1 MLASNAGSSPQIVV
15 GLIPWQAISAVVP
28 EVTAKLT
35 LELVGVTV
43 IVGVIDGVTV
53 VVGVTVGVTV
63 DVTVGVGVTV
73 EVTVG
78 VGVAVGVTD
87 GVGVIC
93 NGGKTPSSTKTID
106 CWNNWA
112 EEYVPFTSQI
122 FFVWPGNNSIWY
134 CQRVSSHLW

>member
-1 MLASNAGSSPQIVV
+1 MLLLLDI
-15 GLIPWQAISAVVP
+15 
-28 EVTAKLT
+28 
-35 LELVGVTV
+35 VGVTV
-43 IVGVIDGVTV
+43 IVGVIVGVTDAV
-53 VVGVTVGVTV
+53 TLGVGVTVE
-63 DVTVGVGVTV
+63 VTV

-78 VGVAVGVTD
+78 VGVNVGVTD
-87 GVGVIC
+87 GVGVIWG
-93 NGGKTPSSTKTID
+93 GGKAPSLIKTID